1 MKTQHVTLQ
10 YYHIKLLWCPNRQ
23 TSITKPMTKGDAAIH
38 FIYTLFSIL
47 SRHSIQSQVRG
58 YSISKHKFTY
68 TYILNAMWRSVKA
81 NEWEVDLPNVN
92 QHAFWEYKEA
102 KYLKF
107 FEKTTHHMRYWV
119 NLCGKPSMVPPLLN
133 ANRVLGSRSSCCR

>member
-1 MKTQHVTLQ
+1 MPQQANLNHEANDKRGRGNPF
-10 YYHIKLLWCPNRQ
+10 Y
-23 TSITKPMTKGDAAIH
+23 
-38 FIYTLFSIL
+38 IYFVSIL

-107 FEKTTHHMRYWV
+107 FEKNNSSYEILSKSLWQ
-119 NLCGKPSMVPPLLN
+119 
-133 ANRVLGSRSSCCR
+133 AQYGSTPA